1 MLIPNKGR
9 IIVKKIVEEKKEG
22 ILIMPDKP
30 SNEPYWAEIAVGRP
44 IDMFP
49 YGTKVL
55 IPAYAG
61 TKINYECEEYIIL
74 KEEDVLCYIQVT

>member
-30 SNEPYWAEIAVGRP
+30 SNEPYWADLFALNREAP
-44 IDMFP
+44 FP
-49 YGTKVL
+49 LGAKVL
-55 IPAYAG
+55 VPAYAG
-61 TKINYECEEYIIL
+61 TKINYEGEEYIIL